1 MQTQSKVLDDL
12 AKLVTNAAGAAQ
24 GVRQEVEMIVRQQL
38 ERFLADCDL
47 VTREE
52 FEAARAMAVKA
63 REHNDALEAKIKALE
78 EKLEKL
84 SK

>member
-1 MQTQSKVLDDL
+1 MQTQSKILDDL

-24 GVRQEVEMIVRQQL
+24 GVHQEVEMIVRQQL

-52 FEAARAMAVKA
+52 FDAARAMAVKA
-63 REHNDALEAKIKALE
+63 REQNDMLEAKIKDLE
-78 EKLEKL
+78 ERIDSL